1 MKNVW
6 VLAFVIIILMVLGL
20 FLFTFQVRET
30 EVKVVTFFHEYRRT
44 VDKPGLYLRLPPPI
58 HVIRTFD
65 RRSHL
70 YETVLEETTTRGGE
84 PITVTSYVVWKVGD
98 PQNFFNS
105 VTDKKGAEKAL
116 STLLRNAQNSVIGK
130 YYFSDLVNSDPTQ
143 IKLEQIE
150 AEMANSDRRHAESEY
165 GIEIVAAG
173 IRRLGISE
181 LVTKDVFERMKTDRE
196 RITQKIIADGNA
208 EATKI
213 KKDAESKRKELLA
226 IVEAQAK
233 AIRGSGDAE
242 AAAYYKML
250 EENKE
255 LAIFLRDI
263 EALREILKEK
273 STIVLG
279 ADTDPI
285 GLLKKAPDLPSDDSD
300 DQK

>member
-6 VLAFVIIILMVLGL
+6 VLAFVVIILMVLGL

-30 EVKVVTFFHEYRRT
+30 EMKLVTFFNEPRKT
-44 VDKPGLYLRLPPPI
+44 IQEPGWYWRLPPPI

-65 RRSHL
+65 RRSYL
-70 YETVLEETTTRGGE
+70 YETVLEDTTTRGGE
-84 PITVTSYVVWKVGD
+84 PITVTSYVVWRIED
-98 PQNFFNS
+98 PLKFLES
-105 VTDKKGAEKAL
+105 VKDQKGAERVL
-116 STLLRNAQNSVIGK
+116 SSLLRNTQNSVIGK
-130 YYFSDLVNSDPTQ
+130 YYFSDFVNSDPAL
-143 IKLEQIE
+143 IKLETIE
-150 AEMANSDRRHAESEY
+150 DEMSRNVTAHASAQY
-165 GIEIVAAG
+165 GIEVRTVG

-181 LVTKDVFERMKTDRE
+181 LVTKDVFERMKKDRE
-196 RITQKIIADGNA
+196 RITQKIIADGDA

-213 KKDAESKRKELLA
+213 RKDAESKRKELLA

-242 AAAYYKML
+242 AAGYYKML

-263 EALREILKEK
+263 EALRKILKEK

-279 ADTDPI
+279 ADVEPVH
-285 GLLKKAPDLPSDDSD
+285 LLKKAPILQNDDSGR
-300 DQK
+300 QK

>member
-6 VLAFVIIILMVLGL
+6 VLAFVVIILMVLAL

-30 EVKVVTFFHEYRRT
+30 EMKLVTFFNEPRRKVT
-44 VDKPGLYLRLPPPI
+44 EPGWYLRWPPPI
-58 HVIRTFD
+58 NVIRRFD
-65 RRSHL
+65 RRSCL

-84 PITVTSYVVWKVGD
+84 PITVTSYVVWRIAD
-98 PQNFFNS
+98 PLKFLGS
-105 VTDKKGAEKAL
+105 VEDKKGAEKNL
-116 STLLRNAQNSVIGK
+116 SSLLRSTQNSVIGR
-130 YYFSDLVNSDPTQ
+130 YNFSDFVNSDPAR

-150 AEMANSDRRHAESEY
+150 AEMSDKVKAHAAQEY
-165 GIEIVAAG
+165 GIEVQAVG

-181 LVTKDVFERMKTDRE
+181 LVTKDVFERMKNDRNRLTE
-196 RITQKIIADGNA
+196 KIIADGNA

-213 KKDAESKRKELLA
+213 RKDAESKRKELLA

-242 AAAYYKML
+242 AARYYKML
-250 EENKE
+250 EDNKE

-263 EALREILKEK
+263 EALRKILSQK

-279 ADTDPI
+279 AETEPI
-285 GLLKKAPDLPSDDSD
+285 GLLRKAPNLEGGASGGGN
-300 DQK
+300 